1 MLKKA
6 GILTRPTLARPDASY
21 PMQGRSERSGEDVQ
35 TALCVDRSPRQWILA
50 NGKAPAALPTSEEL
64 LLNVEL
70 LSDARTMLA
79 DFFSVLLEKTGC
91 ARVREL
97 GRMRPMKAL
106 YHRGLMLLAGICCVA
121 LFCLGLIAPA
131 RSASSPQTAS
141 SSGPTKRWA
150 QFELSQ
156 AGSTGDPQ
164 TGKPVTL
171 TIVLGGVPEGMTP
184 VVATCESIVFQAQ
197 TVTLEPDEESMVLKG
212 TVTLEPILMSRTSV
226 QPRAA
231 RVQVTFARSRQN
243 KLERFMRR
251 VVYVTMDRLEPAN
264 ESGESPPVRP
274 EESQSEDV
282 ILDEVKPAVEPVST
296 GALAEEDLVP
306 FASPGE
312 GKAYWQ
318 HVSHLISRSWARQV
332 RGVRHAPSS
341 ETVKVLFKMFP
352 NGRAQLI
359 EIEKGSGAREIDEA
373 GIYAVV
379 NAQPFLPFPSEL
391 GEDAVDVHVR
401 MRTGS
406 RGRPLE
412 VQSVGNPSRSKPDA
426 SGAPSKK

>member
-1 MLKKA
+1 
-6 GILTRPTLARPDASY
+6 
-21 PMQGRSERSGEDVQ
+21 V
-35 TALCVDRSPRQWILA
+35 C
-50 NGKAPAALPTSEEL
+50 
-64 LLNVEL
+64 
-70 LSDARTMLA
+70 
-79 DFFSVLLEKTGC
+79 C
-91 ARVREL
+91 A
-97 GRMRPMKAL
+97 
-106 YHRGLMLLAGICCVA
+106 A
-121 LFCLGLIAPA
+121 LFCPGFIAPA
-131 RSASSPQTAS
+131 HSASSPQTAS
-141 SSGPTKRWA
+141 SSGPSKRWV

-156 AGSTGDPQ
+156 AESMRDPQ

-171 TIVLGGVPEGMTP
+171 RIILGGVPAGTTP
-184 VVATCESIVFQAQ
+184 VVATCESIMFQAQ
-197 TVTLEPDEESMVLKG
+197 TVTLEPDSESMVLKG

-226 QPRAA
+226 QLRAA
-231 RVQVTFARSRQN
+231 RVQVTFARSRQD

-251 VVYVTMDRLEPAN
+251 VVYVTMDRSEPAD
-264 ESGESPPVRP
+264 ESSELPSARP

-296 GALAEEDLVP
+296 GTLAEEDLVP
-306 FASPGE
+306 FPSPGE

-318 HVSHLISRSWARQV
+318 HVSHLISRSWARQI
-332 RGVRHAPSS
+332 RGIRHAPNS

-401 MRTGS
+401 MRTGN
-406 RGRPLE
+406 RGRSLDI
-412 VQSVGNPSRSKPDA
+412 QSVGSRSTSQPDT
-426 SGAPSKK
+426 SGQPSKK

>member
-1 MLKKA
+1 
-6 GILTRPTLARPDASY
+6 
-21 PMQGRSERSGEDVQ
+21 
-35 TALCVDRSPRQWILA
+35 
-50 NGKAPAALPTSEEL
+50 
-64 LLNVEL
+64 
-70 LSDARTMLA
+70 
-79 DFFSVLLEKTGC
+79 
-91 ARVREL
+91 
-97 GRMRPMKAL
+97 MKAL
-106 YHRGLMLLAGICCVA
+106 HHRGLALSACMYCVA
-121 LFCLGLIAPA
+121 LVCPGLIAPA
-131 RSASSPQTAS
+131 HSASAPQTAS

-156 AGSTGDPQ
+156 AESMGNPQ

-171 TIVLGGVPEGMTP
+171 TVFLGGVTVGTTP
-184 VVATCESIVFQAQ
+184 VVAICESIVFQTQ
-197 TVTLEPDEESMVLKG
+197 TVTLEPDAESMALKG

-226 QPRAA
+226 LHRAA
-231 RVQVTFARSRQN
+231 RVQVTFARSRQD

-251 VVYVTMDRLEPAN
+251 VVYVTMDRSGAAN
-264 ESGESPPVRP
+264 ESGELPLVRS
-274 EESQSEDV
+274 EESQSDDV
-282 ILDEVKPAVEPVST
+282 ILDEVQPAVEPVST
-296 GALAEEDLVP
+296 GALSEEDLIP

-318 HVSHLISRSWARQV
+318 HVSHLISRSWARQI
-332 RGVRHAPSS
+332 RGIRHAPSS

-401 MRTGS
+401 MRIGS
-406 RGRPLE
+406 RGRSRE
-412 VQSVGNPSRSKPDA
+412 MQSVGSLSTNKSGA
-426 SGAPSKK
+426 SGQPLKK

>member
-1 MLKKA
+1 
-6 GILTRPTLARPDASY
+6 
-21 PMQGRSERSGEDVQ
+21 
-35 TALCVDRSPRQWILA
+35 
-50 NGKAPAALPTSEEL
+50 
-64 LLNVEL
+64 
-70 LSDARTMLA
+70 
-79 DFFSVLLEKTGC
+79 
-91 ARVREL
+91 
-97 GRMRPMKAL
+97 MKAL
-106 YHRGLMLLAGICCVA
+106 HHRGLMLFAGLCCVGF
-121 LFCLGLIAPA
+121 FCPGLIALSH
-131 RSASSPQTAS
+131 SASSPQAPS
-141 SSGPTKRWA
+141 SSSPTKRWA

-156 AGSTGDPQ
+156 GESIGDPQ
-164 TGKPVTL
+164 PGRPVTL
-171 TIVLGGVPEGMTP
+171 TIILGGVPVGTTP
-184 VVATCESIVFQAQ
+184 VMATCESIMFQAK
-197 TVTLEPDEESMVLKG
+197 TVMLELDAESTVLKG
-212 TVTLEPILMSRTSV
+212 TVTLEPILLSRTSV

-231 RVQVTFARSRQN
+231 RVQVTFARSRQD

-251 VVYVTMDRLEPAN
+251 VVYVTMDRSEQPTN
-264 ESGESPPVRP
+264 ESSESPPVRP
-274 EESQSEDV
+274 EESQSEEV

-332 RGVRHAPSS
+332 RGVRHAPTS
-341 ETVKVLFKMFP
+341 ETVKVLFKMYP

-406 RGRPLE
+406 RGRSFE
-412 VQSVGNPSRSKPDA
+412 VESVGSRSTSKPDA
-426 SGAPSKK
+426 SGQPSKR